1 MASTQRTSLP
11 AVWNKLVRHYSE
23 TTPHRIRLLDAFL
36 AFAAATGVAQ
46 ALYCLLVGS
55 FPFNSFLAGF
65 MCAVGCFVLTVS
77 LRLHLA
83 PLGDDDTAMSS
94 RDTGRAFADYVLC
107 NLILFLAVIN
117 FIG

>member
-1 MASTQRTSLP
+1 
-11 AVWNKLVRHYSE
+11 
-23 TTPHRIRLLDAFL
+23 
-36 AFAAATGVAQ
+36 
-46 ALYCLLVGS
+46 
-55 FPFNSFLAGF
+55 

-107 NLILFLAVIN
+107 NLILFLAVMN